1 MRYYGQ
7 FYRSAIS
14 TLLARI
20 NSYLVRW
27 IRKKY
32 KRLHAVTKARAAW
45 ERVTT
50 QHPSYFAH
58 WAWVK
63 HPLKTGVA
71 GAE

>member
-7 FYRSAIS
+7 FYRSAMF

-32 KRLHAVTKARAAW
+32 NGYMLSRKPTRLGNASSRSILSATS
-45 ERVTT
+45 
-50 QHPSYFAH
+50 P
-58 WAWVK
+58 
-63 HPLKTGVA
+63 TGP
-71 GAE
+71 GLSILW